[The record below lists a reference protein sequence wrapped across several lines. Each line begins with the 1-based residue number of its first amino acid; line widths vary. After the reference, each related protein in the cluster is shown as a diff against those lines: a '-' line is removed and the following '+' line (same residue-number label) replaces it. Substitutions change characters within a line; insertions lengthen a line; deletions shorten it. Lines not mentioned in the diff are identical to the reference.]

1 MSEGAGGSRSPHALR
16 AMAELGRLRGDR
28 KGDTRNLNAR
38 CALVGT
44 ARKDARP

>member
-16 AMAELGRLRGDR
+16 AIAKLGRLRGDR
-28 KGDTRNLNAR
+28 KGDNRNPNAP
-38 CALVGT
+38 CPFVGA